1 MLAMRQRGKTEIWYI
16 RGTVKYGKESILVP
30 EFSTGTS
37 DEHVA
42 AFLKGEHERKLI
54 ERLIF
59 GPAASVSQ
67 ASIADAFEAYL
78 TKPVTPALSRGAVW
92 GAGAEQELP
101 AAVRA
106 AGWSPVR
113 GCPEYLPWQAVE
125 RVEATG
131 FVRRGR
137 RGRRVK

>member
-1 MLAMRQRGKTEIWYI
+1 CGNISRHRSAERHGRVEREGHDLPAKTGPLARHAGK
-16 RGTVKYGKESILVP
+16 
-30 EFSTGTS
+30 
-37 DEHVA
+37 
-42 AFLKGEHERKLI
+42 
-54 ERLIF
+54 
-59 GPAASVSQ
+59 AASFD
-67 ASIADAFEAYL
+67 ALGWIEFHAFEPSQPGHPGL
-78 TKPVTPALSRGAVW
+78 EPGAVW